1 MKNNYSRNLFAGN
14 LEVNITEEE
23 MRKIFGRYG
32 HLVDVDIKRPPPGTG
47 NAYAFIRYENL
58 DMAHRAKIELS
69 GQYIGKF
76 QCKIGYGKLNP
87 TSKVWVGG
95 LGSWCSESLLWKEFD
110 RFGAIKRI
118 DYRKGEPWAHI
129 YYEVLDAAQA
139 AVQEMRGFP
148 LGGPDKRLRIDF
160 ADLDVPTDEPGDD
173 YGGRRSSSGYPPSR
187 SGRYTYVDDW
197 QGGSRRVERSSSRH
211 RSLDYSPPPPMVR
224 SELTNAQTI
233 GDICRKTPKVWDGG
247 LILKNSLF
255 PTKLHLIEG
264 DRRIADDL
272 TSGDEGKNH
281 LKITQRLRLDQ
292 SKLDDVTKR
301 MNSMSSHAIFLGLST
316 SAAVELA
323 GPEVQSRPLR
333 NLISYLKQKEAA
345 GVISLSDTR
354 QQGVLY
360 CFPPCQ
366 YSMDLLRREAPNLL
380 EEGKED
386 FLVVVVV
393 CGSHV

>member
-1 MKNNYSRNLFAGN
+1 
-14 LEVNITEEE
+14 
-23 MRKIFGRYG
+23 
-32 HLVDVDIKRPPPGTG
+32 
-47 NAYAFIRYENL
+47 
-58 DMAHRAKIELS
+58 MAHRAKIELS

-129 YYEVLDAAQA
+129 YYDVLDAAQA

-211 RSLDYSPPPPMVR
+211 RSFDYSPPPPMVR

-255 PTKLHLIEG
+255 PTKLQLIEG

>member
-129 YYEVLDAAQA
+129 YYDVLDAAQA

-281 LKITQRLRLDQ
+281 LKISQRLRLDQ